1 MMTCLLDC
9 AQLMTK
15 GHVAVCRQ
23 DVLEEMPPFLGGGE
37 MIEVRPGIG
46 TLNEFAH
53 LCRLV
58 AWHHQSLEQEKRV
71 KAFIGTLASLQ
82 TAPLNYAVFL
92 TRGSSP

>member
-9 AQLMTK
+9 APLMTK

-46 TLNEFAH
+46 TL
-53 LCRLV
+53 
-58 AWHHQSLEQEKRV
+58 
-71 KAFIGTLASLQ
+71 
-82 TAPLNYAVFL
+82 
-92 TRGSSP
+92 